1 MSKTWQ
7 TRLNDTIRKV
17 RDEQGDAVG
26 DILQGLVDGLPDD
39 AKERISRDLSLGW
52 RIWWNRG
59 AQETENRRVRR
70 ANALTDRIVGE
81 LPPLATAVG
90 EAVRQIPLN
99 SVKELE
105 LRLLAPA
112 QFYMGFIGSA
122 VGEQQTTE
130 YQYRWALANTW
141 ANSCGGFSA
150 VLKDG
155 PRAKRQAATAWP
167 HLANGCRQPHFGAHT
182 TSRGQVRRRVARGV
196 CAVPVRWRGRS
207 QGRERR
213 MSPNSNY

>member
-150 VLKDG
+150 VLKDVISAHWDTVLDTM
-155 PRAKRQAATAWP
+155 RAATADGGR
-167 HLANGCRQPHFGAHT
+167 HLHWFETDIVDAQGD
-182 TSRGQVRRRVARGV
+182 VVAR
-196 CAVPVRWRGRS
+196 VRKQVYARRK
-207 QGRERR
+207 RER
-213 MSPNSNY
+213 